1 MNYDQWKL
9 ATDRDNCNYM
19 VTSCCGADEDVRLID
34 DERVSICVEC
44 EEAYPDMI
52 EDYEY
57 EQNQKDFYNEY

>member
-19 VTSCCGADEDVRLID
+19 VTSCCGADEYVRLID
-34 DERVSICVEC
+34 DEEISICVEC

-57 EQNQKDFYNEY
+57 KQNQKDFYNEY